1 MESKNRLTKD
11 ILINAGIEKVYG
23 IWTDIEKWNLWTK
36 SIKQVSYLENT
47 HFKVGGKAKVIQ
59 PKLSPAV
66 WKITEIKVDKSF
78 TWETKIL
85 GVTVIGEHILER
97 SSGGTIA
104 KSLLTYKG
112 FLARILSAISRKL
125 TIQYM
130 IMEMEGLKN
139 ECEKSQ

>member
-1 MESKNRLTKD
+1 
-11 ILINAGIEKVYG
+11 VYG

-36 SIKQVSYLENT
+36 SIKQISYLENFS
-47 HFKVGGKAKVIQ
+47 FKVGGKAKVIQ

-85 GVTVIGEHILER
+85 GVTAIGDHILEN
-97 SSGGTIA
+97 SSRGTIA
-104 KSLLTYKG
+104 KSILTYKG
-112 FLARILSAISRKL
+112 LFASLLCAISRNL

-130 IMEMEGLKN
+130 TMEMEGLKN